1 MTTSIAVGVAAAATA
16 LVATPV
22 AMSVARRTGV
32 VDHPAVLKPQQ
43 APVPYLGGVA
53 VFVAVFVATIVGGAV
68 GRPLLLLPLG
78 LVLVLGVA
86 DDAVALPPWTRLA
99 GQAAVGAVVAAVVP
113 THLPGA
119 LGPVL
124 VVAVTVLLINGVNMI
139 DGLDTLAAGVV
150 AVAAVAFAWLLRA
163 DAREL
168 ALALACALAGFLVYN
183 RPPARVYLG
192 DGGSYLLGTALAVLL
207 ASAWAPGVRTAT
219 GTAALVLV
227 AVPAAEVL
235 FAVVRRLR
243 SRRSLVLGDRGHPY
257 DRLVTKGWPV
267 LGASMAYVGMEL
279 ALAAVALGVATAT
292 STVPAVAA
300 SAATAALLVAAAALT
315 GSLVPDRPTDP

>member
-1 MTTSIAVGVAAAATA
+1 MTSLVVVGLVAFAAALA
-16 LVATPV
+16 ATPV
-22 AMSVARRTGV
+22 AMAVARRTGV
-32 VDHPAVLKPQQ
+32 VDRPAPLKPQR
-43 APVPYLGGVA
+43 APVPYLGGTA
-53 VFVAVFVATIVGGAV
+53 VFLGAIVGGAV

-86 DDAVALPPWTRLA
+86 DDAVPLPPLARLA
-99 GQAAVGAVVAAVVP
+99 GQLAIGGLVAAIVP

-139 DGLDTLAAGVV
+139 DGLDTLAGGTS
-150 AVAAVAFAWLLRA
+150 AVAAVAFASLLRA
-163 DAREL
+163 DGRDL
-168 ALALACALAGFLVYN
+168 ALGLACALAGFLLYN
-183 RPPARVYLG
+183 RPPARIYLG
-192 DGGSYLLGTALAVLL
+192 DGGSYLLGTALAILV

-219 GTAALVLV
+219 GIAGLVVV

-257 DRLVTKGWPV
+257 DRLVAKGWPA
-267 LGASMAYVGMEL
+267 LGASMAYVGAEIVLVAL
-279 ALAAVALGVATAT
+279 ALAVAPAAGSGPALVAALATA
-292 STVPAVAA
+292 VV
-300 SAATAALLVAAAALT
+300 LVAAAALA
-315 GSLVPDRPTDP
+315 GSLVPDRHPGP